1 MARPEL
7 SPAVEA
13 RMVQS
18 PGVRF
23 VIINQGSEELLGEL
37 GGVDDE
43 RSQFLYRLSRP
54 APSGGPAPDKR
65 PEEAMCYLAE
75 LVAGALEVIQA
86 QQERIEAITR
96 QGYNRAHAEHV
107 LEFNEREG
115 RE

>member
-86 QQERIEAITR
+86 QRERIER
-96 QGYNRAHAEHV
+96 
-107 LEFNEREG
+107 LEADQKPRSSAKK
-115 RE
+115 